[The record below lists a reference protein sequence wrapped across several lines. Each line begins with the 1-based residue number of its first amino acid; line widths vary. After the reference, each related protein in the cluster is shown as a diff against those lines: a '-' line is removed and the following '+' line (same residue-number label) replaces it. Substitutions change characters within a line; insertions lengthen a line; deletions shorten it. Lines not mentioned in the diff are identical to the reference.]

1 MPPELSVIICTHNR
15 PELLREALAAIDAQD
30 HPGTIETVIV
40 FDRSEPDTSLTR
52 AAGNRPVRVVANE
65 RTPGLPGGRNTGVT
79 HAAAPIVAFCD
90 DDDLWAPDK
99 ARRQLELLAARP
111 EVACTMS
118 GMRVVAGDAVVDR
131 LVGGP
136 EITFDMLLADRVAA
150 AHISAAMV
158 RRDAFLGPIGP
169 VNEEIP
175 GGYAEDYDW
184 TLRAARVHPI
194 AVIDEP
200 LVTIRWGLGS
210 YFAERWVMI
219 DQALGY
225 LLDTYPEFDRHPS
238 GKARILGQR
247 AFAQAA
253 SRQRNAGRTIRAT
266 LRRNWREPRAYLAA
280 LVAARILPAN
290 RVVRALNARGR
301 GI

>member
-1 MPPELSVIICTHNR
+1 MPPDLSVIICTHNR
-15 PELLREALAAIDAQD
+15 PELLREALAAIEHQD
-30 HPGTIETVIV
+30 HPGPIETIVV
-40 FDRSEPDTSLTR
+40 FDRSTPDESLAR
-52 AAGNRPVRVVANE
+52 RDGNRPVRIVTNE
-65 RTPGLPGGRNTGVT
+65 RTPGLPGGRNTGVL

-90 DDDLWAPDK
+90 DDDLWTADK

-111 EVACTMS
+111 EVVCTMS

-131 LVGGP
+131 LVGRP

-158 RRDAFLGPIGP
+158 RRDAFLGPIGL

-225 LLDTYPEFDRHPS
+225 LLDTYPEFDRYPA

-253 SRQRNAGRTIRAT
+253 SRQGHVGRTIRDT

-280 LVAARILPAN
+280 LVAARVVPAN